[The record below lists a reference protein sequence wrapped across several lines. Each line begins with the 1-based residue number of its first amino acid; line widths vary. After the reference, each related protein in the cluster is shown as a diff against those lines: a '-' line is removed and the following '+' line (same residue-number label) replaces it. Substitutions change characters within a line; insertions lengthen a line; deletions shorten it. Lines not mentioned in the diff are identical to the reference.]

1 MIGARIA
8 GAALLL
14 CLLKPAAAA
23 EQHAY
28 FPPPG
33 QWAARP
39 AAELG
44 FDAARLQSAID
55 FALAHETRLPR
66 DLELGIA
73 LSFAREP
80 FEPLLGP
87 VEPRGG
93 PTGLVIRHGYL
104 VAQWGDPDRVEMTFS
119 VAKSLLSTVVGIA
132 HDRGL
137 IKDLDAPVG
146 KTLPLAE
153 FEGEPND
160 RITWDQLIRQ
170 TSNWRG
176 SLFGRPDW
184 ADRPEGDDP
193 LAWPTA
199 PVPAPGEAWEY
210 NDVRVNVL
218 ALAAMHAWRSPLPE
232 VLAREVM
239 QPIGASEDWRWEGY
253 RNSWVE
259 LDGRPVQSV
268 SGGGHFGGGVF
279 ISAWDL
285 ARFGLLTLREGRWA
299 GRQVYSRDWHRYAT
313 TPTEQNSQYG
323 AMNWFLNH
331 DLKLLPSAPREA
343 FAHLG
348 MGSNLV
354 YVDPVHD
361 LVIVARWID
370 GKEMNGL
377 VAGVLAAIEP
387 GQ

>member
-1 MIGARIA
+1 
-8 GAALLL
+8 
-14 CLLKPAAAA
+14 
-23 EQHAY
+23 
-28 FPPPG
+28 
-33 QWAARP
+33 
-39 AAELG
+39 
-44 FDAARLQSAID
+44 
-55 FALAHETRLPR
+55 
-66 DLELGIA
+66 
-73 LSFAREP
+73 
-80 FEPLLGP
+80 
-87 VEPRGG
+87 
-93 PTGLVIRHGYL
+93 
-104 VAQWGDPDRVEMTFS
+104 
-119 VAKSLLSTVVGIA
+119 
-132 HDRGL
+132 
-137 IKDLDAPVG
+137 
-146 KTLPLAE
+146 
-153 FEGEPND
+153 
-160 RITWDQLIRQ
+160 
-170 TSNWRG
+170 
-176 SLFGRPDW
+176 
-184 ADRPEGDDP
+184 
-193 LAWPTA
+193 
-199 PVPAPGEAWEY
+199 
-210 NDVRVNVL
+210 
-218 ALAAMHAWRSPLPE
+218 
-232 VLAREVM
+232 M